1 MRTRNII
8 IGAVVLALAGGLT
21 YWRLS
26 RPRLSPEEQIR
37 ALIVRGEK
45 AIERKDV
52 GDIMGCVSADYHDSV
67 GQTNLDIRRV
77 AIGLARSRSEVE
89 VDLRELRLEVHG
101 SEGVVRAVVHVY
113 LTGEE
118 NREAY
123 GAVELRVRRERGDWR
138 VVSSDGWQGWTEQAL

>member
-8 IGAVVLALAGGLT
+8 LGAVVLLLAGGLT

-37 ALIVRGEK
+37 ALIGRGEK

-52 GDIMGCVSADYHDSV
+52 GDIMGCVSADYHDAV
-67 GQTNLDIRRV
+67 GLTNLDIRRV
-77 AIGLARSRSEVE
+77 AIGLARSRSAVE

-101 SEGVVRAVVHVY
+101 SEGVVHAVVHLY
-113 LTGEE
+113 ITGEQ
-118 NREAY
+118 NREVQ
-123 GAVELRVRRERGDWR
+123 GAVDLQVRRERGGWK

>member
-8 IGAVVLALAGGLT
+8 IGAVVLLLAGGLT

-52 GDIMGCVSADYHDSV
+52 GDIMGCVSADYHDAV
-67 GQTNLDIRRV
+67 GLTNLDIRRV
-77 AIGLARSRSEVE
+77 AVGLARSPAAVE

-101 SEGVVRAVVHVY
+101 SEGVVHAVVHLY
-113 LTGEE
+113 ITGEQ
-118 NREAY
+118 NREVQ
-123 GAVELRVRRERGDWR
+123 GAVDLQVRRERGGWK

>member
-8 IGAVVLALAGGLT
+8 IGAVVLLLAGGLT

-67 GQTNLDIRRV
+67 GLTNLDIRRV
-77 AIGLARSRSEVE
+77 AIGLARSQSAVE
-89 VDLRELRLEVHG
+89 VDLRQLRFEVHG
-101 SEGVVRAVVHVY
+101 SEGVVHAVVHLY
-113 LTGEE
+113 ITGEQ
-118 NREAY
+118 NREVQ
-123 GAVELRVRRERGDWR
+123 GAVDLQVRPERGGWK